1 MLDEKNFLEMIY
13 DVVDI
18 ARVNGNKIS
27 TKDVDDYFDDM
38 ELSPEQLELVYD
50 YLAKGNITV
59 QGYIPS
65 FNGNSSNDSLQN
77 NAAKNENSNTGD
89 IIDNKSGN
97 VLKGEK
103 KVTETSPYTKEYH
116 KAIKEIQNS
125 EIDIKVLFDRITED
139 GFGKSMRDEIMTF
152 FLPTVFNFAARYAN
166 RGVLTDELIQEGN
179 MALLIAVNELENTW
193 DDMNFNSHTSF
204 EKYIKD
210 AIRTGIIKCIDD
222 EVFEQAELSAA
233 IGKAELVKE
242 AIQFLAKE
250 NGTVATL
257 RELSEYTHIPE
268 EELSDIISFT
278 NELKVKDNSE
288 RKKINTDDINIEDV
302 SRY

>member
-1 MLDEKNFLEMIY
+1 
-13 DVVDI
+13 
-18 ARVNGNKIS
+18 
-27 TKDVDDYFDDM
+27 
-38 ELSPEQLELVYD
+38 
-50 YLAKGNITV
+50 
-59 QGYIPS
+59 
-65 FNGNSSNDSLQN
+65 
-77 NAAKNENSNTGD
+77 
-89 IIDNKSGN
+89 
-97 VLKGEK
+97 
-103 KVTETSPYTKEYH
+103 
-116 KAIKEIQNS
+116 
-125 EIDIKVLFDRITED
+125 
-139 GFGKSMRDEIMTF
+139 
-152 FLPTVFNFAARYAN
+152 
-166 RGVLTDELIQEGN
+166 

-278 NELKVKDNSE
+278 NELKVKD
-288 RKKINTDDINIEDV
+288 
-302 SRY
+302 